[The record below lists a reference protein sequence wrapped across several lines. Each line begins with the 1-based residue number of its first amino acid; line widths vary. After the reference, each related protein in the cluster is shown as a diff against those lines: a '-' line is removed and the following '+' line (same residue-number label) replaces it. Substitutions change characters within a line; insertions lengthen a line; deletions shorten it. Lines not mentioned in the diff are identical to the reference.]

1 MIFNQLCRADRTYL
15 SSLSHAQ
22 PHPMAD
28 FILNAPDDV
37 AEAEI
42 VELLS
47 KYPKRYLEKALSTPG
62 DGDEKFIK
70 KTLYDIKE
78 ASYLEHLERGERHK
92 FWNPPMRPASPSS
105 LWSRT
110 RYGRSTGSSWGVFG
124 PPVT

>member
-1 MIFNQLCRADRTYL
+1 
-15 SSLSHAQ
+15 
-22 PHPMAD
+22 MAD
-28 FILNAPDDV
+28 FILNAPDDL

-92 FWNPPMRPASPSS
+92 FWNPPPPPPRCDPLLPLPS
-105 LWSRT
+105 
-110 RYGRSTGSSWGVFG
+110 GRGRDMGGVQEAAGVFLDLR
-124 PPVT
+124 